1 MTFGTEAKL
10 EFNWGDAKVDT
21 MEKAIKA
28 LDKVNYMGGATA
40 SAPALKTVRE
50 VVAPVARKD
59 SHRAMIFITDGMS
72 NIGGRPKAEAQ
83 LLKEEHGFE
92 IYVIGKILTV
102 LNIEYP
108 YLTVPH

>member
-10 EFNWGDAKVDT
+10 EFNLGDAKVDT
-21 MEKAIKA
+21 MDKVIKA
-28 LDKVNYMGGATA
+28 LDKVNYLGGATA

-50 VVAPVARKD
+50 VVVPNARRD

-83 LLKEEHGFE
+83 LLKDEDNFE
-92 IYVIGKILTV
+92 IYVVGKILTV
-102 LNIEYP
+102 LNIEYL
-108 YLTVPH
+108 YLTIPH